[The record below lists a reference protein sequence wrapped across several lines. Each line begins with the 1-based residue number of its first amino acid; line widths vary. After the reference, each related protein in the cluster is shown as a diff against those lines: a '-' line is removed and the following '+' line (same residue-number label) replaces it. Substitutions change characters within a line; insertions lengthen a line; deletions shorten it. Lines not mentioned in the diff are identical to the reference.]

1 MLMLNNKYK
10 PGSNCQ
16 SLRSLP
22 SCLQQTS
29 LYLRW
34 CVAGKL
40 MTNLTLRFFL
50 RVQKEFAT
58 PLRFIA
64 VVITPAR
71 WRIRLLDCVSGVVK
85 KFPIRTEQIH
95 FF

>member
-1 MLMLNNKYK
+1 
-10 PGSNCQ
+10 
-16 SLRSLP
+16 
-22 SCLQQTS
+22 
-29 LYLRW
+29 
-34 CVAGKL
+34 
-40 MTNLTLRFFL
+40 L